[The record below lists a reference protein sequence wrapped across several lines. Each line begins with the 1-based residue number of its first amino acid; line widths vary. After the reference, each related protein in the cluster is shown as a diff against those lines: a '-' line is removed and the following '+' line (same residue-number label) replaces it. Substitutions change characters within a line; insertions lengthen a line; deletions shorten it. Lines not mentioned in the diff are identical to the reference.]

1 MAPLVAD
8 EDALPAAS
16 GRNGE
21 EAGEEEVAAKQI
33 VATPGSEEVPT
44 GEEGRPELHDG
55 GGARRKRRGSQG
67 ERRGRAGCVGREEGV
82 GTPFIGWEEEGIG
95 RGEERNGRRA
105 LRAAINGGSSS
116 EIQFDD

>member
-1 MAPLVAD
+1 MVRADWRRTTVVAPLVAD

-55 GGARRKRRGSQG
+55 GGARRKRRGSQERGGGGLVVWG
-67 ERRGRAGCVGREEGV
+67 ERRGSG
-82 GTPFIGWEEEGIG
+82 
-95 RGEERNGRRA
+95 
-105 LRAAINGGSSS
+105 LLL
-116 EIQFDD
+116 

>member
-1 MAPLVAD
+1 MVAPLVAD

-44 GEEGRPELHDG
+44 AEEGRPELHDG

-67 ERRGRAGCVGREEGV
+67 ERRGRAALCGERGGGRDSFYRLG
-82 GTPFIGWEEEGIG
+82 GGGDRPG
-95 RGEERNGRRA
+95 RGEERPE
-105 LRAAINGGSSS
+105 SSPGCHQWR
-116 EIQFDD
+116 QFIRDSIR